1 MSWTIAIATKIPEK
15 TNLSILNGIDEISL
29 P

>member
-1 MSWTIAIATKIPEK
+1 MSWTIAITTKIPEK
-15 TNLSILNGIDEISL
+15 INLSILNGIDEISL